1 MSFPYV
7 ESYEEAAQPVPG
19 ATFRVRRDYI
29 GLMIATSR
37 ASSFPLATTGR
48 YVAAVFLSWVPL
60 AIAVTLLCG
69 VVYAAVQ
76 QSYRQGANDP
86 QVQMATD
93 AATALGGGQPASAV
107 VPAAK
112 VQMASS
118 LAPYLIVY
126 DDAGR
131 VVAASVEL
139 NGATPP
145 LPPGVLDAARARGE
159 DRVTWQPASAVRSA
173 AVVVRYGGAQ
183 PGFVLAGRSLREVE
197 ARVDQLT
204 LMIGAAWVITL
215 GATLAAV
222 AVSVAIG
229 MRWLRAFR

>member
-1 MSFPYV
+1 MAV
-7 ESYEEAAQPVPG
+7 NV
-19 ATFRVRRDYI
+19 
-29 GLMIATSR
+29 R
-37 ASSFPLATTGR
+37 ASDRSLSIPLATTGR
-48 YVAAVFLSWVPL
+48 YIAAVLLYWVPL
-60 AIAVTLLCG
+60 AVAITLLCG
-69 VVYAAVQ
+69 LVYAAVQ

-93 AATALGGGQPASAV
+93 AAAALGAGQPASAV

-118 LAPYLIVY
+118 LAPYLVVY

-131 VVAASVEL
+131 VLAASAEL
-139 NGATPP
+139 NGTTPP
-145 LPPGVLDAARARGE
+145 LPPGVLDAARTRGE
-159 DRVTWQPASAVRSA
+159 NRVTWQPAPAVRSA

-197 ARVDQLT
+197 SRAERLT
-204 LMIGAAWVITL
+204 LIVGAAWVITL

-222 AVSVAIG
+222 AAAVAIG
-229 MRWLRAFR
+229 MRWLRALR